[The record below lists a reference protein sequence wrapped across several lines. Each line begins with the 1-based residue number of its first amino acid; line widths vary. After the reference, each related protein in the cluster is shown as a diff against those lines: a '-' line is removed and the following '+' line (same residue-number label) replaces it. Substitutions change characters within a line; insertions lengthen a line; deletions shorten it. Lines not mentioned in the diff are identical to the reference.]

1 MWRKALIITTAALMI
16 GCIAEIDSV
25 ATSVDPTGW
34 YSGQPKSLTFANED
48 TTALSTMSLI
58 VKYDNRLID
67 KNLRLNVT
75 VITPDSLTL
84 TEEVKVAVP
93 MRRGDVSRSTIA
105 VEPFR
110 RHAQLARTGIY
121 RFEIE
126 PTHPI
131 FGLTGI
137 GIEIKNEEQD

>member
-1 MWRKALIITTAALMI
+1 MWRKGLIIIAAALLA
-16 GCIAEIDSV
+16 GCLAEIDSV
-25 ATSVDPTGW
+25 ATSVDPSGW
-34 YSGQPKSLTFANED
+34 YSGQPKMLAFDNSD
-48 TTALSTMSLI
+48 TTALNTMSLI
-58 VKYDNRLID
+58 VKYDNRLTD
-67 KNLRLNVT
+67 KNLRLNVK

-84 TEEVKVAVP
+84 TETVEVAVP
-93 MRRGDVSRSTIA
+93 TRRGDVSRSTVA

-126 PTHPI
+126 PTRPI

-137 GIEIKNEEQD
+137 GIEIKNEN